1 MALEAIIVN
10 RFEGTC
16 ERLQLLFDKD
26 ALTLKDL
33 VLLRISL
40 LLGEDAALNLELN
53 WDNTFDEV
61 QSITGTKL
69 EDPPP
74 SLLLGKHRGRPPK
87 EIPSLV
93 FKFLLGASEE
103 RIKVIERG
111 KRQSEYLAPIRI
123 KDRRNPHYM
132 HAKRKA
138 ATYVSTTVG
147 RARNIFLGLIND
159 DPTLERLY
167 RLMVPKIQEQLNSSV
182 PKSEEAKRRDF
193 LRKLHAAET
202 RLRTNS

>member
-1 MALEAIIVN
+1 MN

-16 ERLQLLFDKD
+16 ERLQLLFEKN

-33 VLLRISL
+33 VLLRVSL

-53 WDNTFDEV
+53 WDNIFDG
-61 QSITGTKL
+61 ICYTTGTKL
-69 EDPPP
+69 EDPPL
-74 SLLLGKHRGRPPK
+74 SLLRGKHRGRPPK
-87 EIPSLV
+87 KRINLV
-93 FKFLLGASEE
+93 LKFLLGASEE

-111 KRQSEYLAPIRI
+111 KSQSEYLSPIRI
-123 KDRRNPHYM
+123 KDRLNPHYR
-132 HAKRKA
+132 HAKKKA

-147 RARNIFLGLIND
+147 RARNSFLGLIND
-159 DPTLERLY
+159 DPALERLY

-193 LRKLHAAET
+193 LRKLHAAEI
-202 RLRTNS
+202 RFRTNS